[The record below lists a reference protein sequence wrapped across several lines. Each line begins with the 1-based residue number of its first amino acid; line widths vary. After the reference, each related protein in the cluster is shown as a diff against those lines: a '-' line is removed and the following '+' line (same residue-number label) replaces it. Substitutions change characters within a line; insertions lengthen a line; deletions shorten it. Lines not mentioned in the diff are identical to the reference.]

1 MKVKVKTG
9 FLDRY
14 TGKTRTKGEVFEV
27 TNARLIE
34 IRRSGEFVEVV
45 KEDKPEVKDKK

>member
-1 MKVKVKTG
+1 MKVKVKTE

-14 TGKTRTKGEVFEV
+14 TGQKRKKGEVFEV

-34 IRRSGEFVEVV
+34 IRRSGDFVEVV
-45 KEDKPEVKDKK
+45 KEGKPEAKEKK